1 MENLVISNPKK
12 LKKLKKA
19 IFKAGAE
26 KFHVL
31 SDFDRTLTYAFVD
44 DENVPSLISIL
55 RDGNYLVPGYAKKA
69 HALFNKYYPIEIN
82 PKISLKE
89 KKKAMREWWITHFEL
104 LIKSGLNKKDLKK
117 VAKSKKIKFRKGVL
131 EFIDF
136 LHYHKIPLVIMS
148 ASGLGGDIISMYL
161 ERENKLYKNIHIVAN
176 SFEWD
181 EAGNAIDVKKPIIHG
196 MNKDETTIQKFPIFK
211 IIKNR
216 KNVLLLGDSLGDI
229 GMIDGFEYD
238 SLIKIGFLNGN
249 VENNIEYYKKNYD
262 VIILN
267 DSSMDYVNE
276 LLKEIIVLKQ

>member
-1 MENLVISNPKK
+1 MKNLVISNPKK

-31 SDFDRTLTYAFVD
+31 SDFDRTLTNA
-44 DENVPSLISIL
+44 NVPSLISIL
-55 RDGNYLVPGYAKKA
+55 RDGNYLVPGYAEKA
-69 HALFNKYYPIEIN
+69 NILFNKYYPLELN

-117 VAKSKKIKFRKGVL
+117 IVKSKKVKFRKGVL

-148 ASGLGGDIISMYL
+148 ASGLGEDIISMYF
-161 ERENKLYKNIHIVAN
+161 ERENKLYDNIYIVAN
-176 SFEWD
+176 LFEWD
-181 EAGNAIDVKKPIIHG
+181 ETGNAVNVKKPIIHG
-196 MNKDETTIQKFPIFK
+196 MNKNETAIQKFPVFK

-229 GMIDGFEYD
+229 RMIEGFNYD
-238 SLIKIGFLNGN
+238 SLIKIGFLNDN

-262 VIILN
+262 IIILN

-276 LLKEIIVLKQ
+276 LLKQIIALKQ